1 VKPARNKALLPMAAA
16 LLLSSPLIPA
26 DEAIEVEPPAPPP
39 PVISGEPL
47 EPEVTIREREGETVE
62 EYRVNGHLYMVKVTP
77 AIGPSYYLMDTDGDG
92 QLESR
97 LTGIRSDP
105 VVPMWVLLSWD

>member
-1 VKPARNKALLPMAAA
+1 MAAS
-16 LLLSSPLIPA
+16 LWFSSPFLRA
-26 DEAIEVEPPAPPP
+26 EEAIEVEPPAPPP

-47 EPEVTIREREGETVE
+47 EPEVTIEEREGETVE
-62 EYRVNGHLYMVKVTP
+62 EYRVNGHLYMIKVTP
-77 AIGPSYYLMDTDGDG
+77 VVGPSYYLMDTDGDG

-97 LTGIRSDP
+97 MTGIRSDP